1 MQQAEYQKMFR
12 LENKHFYF
20 VAKRFFIKTVLNPY
34 KSQIKTILDIGCGTG
49 GQTQLLQAFGLVIGL
64 EPNLLARKLARSRGL
79 KVISGKAE
87 SLPKFSNKYDLVTFL
102 DVLYHRNI
110 RKPEQAIF
118 QANKILKK
126 GGLLLIIDSAFSWLA
141 SDHDRVM
148 HGSRR
153 FTVSQLQ
160 KLLRKQHF
168 MILKSSYLYFTVF
181 PILVFKRLAFSNRH
195 SDVKSVFWLINSL
208 LIALLWVESKFLK
221 WINYPWG
228 SSVIILAQ
236 KIA

>member
-34 KSQIKTILDIGCGTG
+34 KNQIKTILDIGCGTG
-49 GQTQLLQAFGLVIGL
+49 GQTQLLQAFGSVVGL

-79 KVISGKAE
+79 KVIGGKAE

-126 GGLLLIIDSAFSWLA
+126 GGLLLITDSAFSWLT

-160 KLLRKQHF
+160 KILRKQHF
-168 MILKSSYLYFTVF
+168 MVLKSSYLYFTVF
-181 PILVFKRLAFSNRH
+181 PILVFKRLVFSNRH
-195 SDVKSVFWLINSL
+195 SDVNSVFWLINYL